1 MKTLAL
7 LFFLASNVA
16 VLADSNLLQNGD
28 FSDGL
33 ADWDGDCHTLNSS
46 TIDSPLTPAMTTGVA
61 VQLKPSDWT
70 QVIQDFDGNV
80 GEYVLTV
87 TYATSPDLKFSDEP
101 GDYFN
106 IPGKIGFSRLMPFS
120 STPGQWVV
128 IVNDLGAMHYH
139 YWKIKPNPNASGVQT
154 VTVQVRLS
162 SDDTEKKGFYLL
174 FPPGQGLINLQSI
187 SLIPK
192 AAGNP

>member
-1 MKTLAL
+1 MKMLTF
-7 LFFLASNVA
+7 LFFLVGTVA
-16 VLADSNLLQNGD
+16 ATADSNLLQNGN

-33 ADWDGDCHTLNSS
+33 ADWNGDCHTLNNNS
-46 TIDSPLTPAMTTGVA
+46 IDLPLTPAMTTGVV

-87 TYATSPDLKFSDEP
+87 TYATSPDLKLSDELS
-101 GDYFN
+101 DYIN

-139 YWKIKPNPNASGVQT
+139 YWKIKPNPDASGVQT
-154 VTVQVRLS
+154 VTVHVRLN
-162 SDDTEKKGFYLL
+162 SDDAEKKGFYLL

-187 SLIPK
+187 SLVPK
-192 AAGNP
+192 GAGNP